1 MPHPSAFSALVDAI
15 LPNITE
21 VTIEAYQAD
30 DSWHLV
36 DVREDREWLQDHLP
50 QAKHLSRGILERDIE
65 ARFPDKHAPILLYC
79 AGGARSALAAHN
91 LQLMGYTRVASLI
104 GGYKG
109 WVQRQLPVVQD

>member
-50 QAKHLSRGILERDIE
+50 PSETFK
-65 ARFPDKHAPILLYC
+65 P
-79 AGGARSALAAHN
+79 
-91 LQLMGYTRVASLI
+91 GYFRA
-104 GGYKG
+104 
-109 WVQRQLPVVQD
+109 